1 MTIDKNNP
9 LEQQNNPDR
18 DGSNGSNVDA
28 STRRRKKPRRN
39 GKGSNT
45 QTNNCGGDN
54 TLGCKSN
61 DHGKD
66 HCCWSTNKR
75 NEGAD
80 EHQNSQRRSYGD
92 SQYLQEDSCI

>member
-45 QTNNCGGDN
+45 QTNNF
-54 TLGCKSN
+54 TAESTTSKS
-61 DHGKD
+61 
-66 HCCWSTNKR
+66 
-75 NEGAD
+75 
-80 EHQNSQRRSYGD
+80 RRSGKG
-92 SQYLQEDSCI
+92 SEKTVRHWQLR